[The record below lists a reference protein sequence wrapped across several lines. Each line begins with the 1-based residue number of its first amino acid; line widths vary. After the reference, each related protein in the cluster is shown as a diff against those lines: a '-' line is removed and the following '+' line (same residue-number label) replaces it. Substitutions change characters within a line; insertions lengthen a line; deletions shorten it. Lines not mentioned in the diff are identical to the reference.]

1 MSDHG
6 PVHLEGFPASDGI
19 ALGRVRRVDWR
30 VPEAPRVTVRRRDR
44 HGELERFQ
52 EALRRARTELEE
64 IKRRTEALLGPVEAR
79 IFDPQILM
87 LEDPEVVEGTN
98 RYISD
103 NRVTAARAFEWRMLE
118 LSELWARTSHTMV
131 LDRLNDL
138 HDVKLRVLGRL
149 LGLPSPW
156 DIGRASDVVIVAREL
171 TPSIVAR
178 MDPERVRGLATDGGS
193 RAAHWAILAR
203 SMQIPAVV
211 GLGEVFDRAREGQR
225 IIVDGRSGQVV
236 IEPDGRDAQRFE
248 RRRNRISG
256 WTHRPLPRAE
266 GGNGAVTLDDVPVT
280 LRANL
285 DLPGEAG
292 RARELGAQGVGL
304 FRTEFLAVGR
314 HAVPGEEE
322 QYQAYRTVAGTFPS
336 DPVLIRIFDLGGDK
350 FPLFLRMPAEGN
362 PFLGRRGVR
371 VCRDEPGLFLT
382 QLRAILRATVHGDVR
397 IMVPLVN
404 TTGEI
409 AAFRELLDA
418 AKEQLQREGAPFRD
432 DVKVGAMIETPG
444 AALAAAE
451 LAAASDFLSIGTNDL
466 VQYALAV
473 DRTNT
478 GLAHLFDPFHPAVPR
493 LVSLVAGAGRSAGI
507 EVSACGE
514 LAARPAGALLLMGL
528 GVEALSVAWPS
539 LPEITNLI
547 RGCRMRDVREAA
559 AAARAASGGTDVRR
573 ALEGLLAGPP
583 DPGLSSQPAE

>member
-1 MSDHG
+1 MSR
-6 PVHLEGFPASDGI
+6 PEPPAHLDGFPASDGI
-19 ALGRVRRVDWR
+19 ALGRVRCVDWQ
-30 VPEAPRVTVRRRDR
+30 VPEAPRETVRSGARHRELDR
-44 HGELERFQ
+44 FG
-52 EALRRARTELEE
+52 EALRRARGELEE
-64 IKRRTEALLGPVEAR
+64 IKRRTEERLGPVEAR

-87 LEDPEVVEGTN
+87 LEDPEVVEGTK
-98 RYISD
+98 RYISE

-156 DIGRASDVVIVAREL
+156 NLGDTGDAVIVAREL
-171 TPSIVAR
+171 TPSFVAR
-178 MDPERVRGLATDGGS
+178 LDPERVRGLATDSGS

-211 GLGEVFDRAREGQR
+211 GLGDVFDRTRDGQT
-225 IIVDGRSGQVV
+225 IIVDGRSGHVV
-236 IEPDGRDAQRFE
+236 IDPDELEAQRFE
-248 RRRNRISG
+248 RRRTRISV
-256 WTHRPLPRAE
+256 WTRYAPAGAPEA
-266 GGNGAVTLDDVPVT
+266 AVTLDDVAVT

-285 DLPGEAG
+285 DLPGEAR
-292 RARELGAQGVGL
+292 RAREFGSQGVGL

-314 HAVPGEEE
+314 HAGPGEEE
-322 QYQAYRTVAGTFPS
+322 QYRAYSAVAETFS
-336 DPVLIRIFDLGGDK
+336 SEAVLIRIFDLGGDK
-350 FPLFLRMPAEGN
+350 FPLFLRIPAEGN

-418 AKEQLQREGAPFRD
+418 AKEQLHGEGVPFRD
-432 DVKVGAMIETPG
+432 DVKVGAMIETPA

-493 LVSLVAGAGRSAGI
+493 LVSHVSEAGRSAGI

-514 LAARPAGALLLMGL
+514 MAAQPAGAVLLMGL
-528 GVEALSVAWPS
+528 GVDALSVAWPS
-539 LPEITNLI
+539 LPEIRNLI
-547 RGCRMRDVREAA
+547 RGCRMREVREAA
-559 AAARAASGGTDVRR
+559 TAAVGASCAAAVRR
-573 ALEGLLAGPP
+573 ALKEPLAGPLN
-583 DPGLSSQPAE
+583 PGLSSRDP